1 MGGQGYRMKCFR
13 FRAAN
18 CSAVPPKSLY
28 RPSSVRATPC
38 QLTNYGI
45 AATGS
50 YIPLDSL
57 RDAPPPGEAPY
68 HRRRYPNERQRL
80 PV

>member
-28 RPSSVRATPC
+28 RPSSGTA
-38 QLTNYGI
+38 LW
-45 AATGS
+45 AATAS
-50 YIPLDSL
+50 PLQAGVDICCDGL
-57 RDAPPPGEAPY
+57 NIILNGLVAVFQGDF
-68 HRRRYPNERQRL
+68 NL
-80 PV
+80 PDGVEDR